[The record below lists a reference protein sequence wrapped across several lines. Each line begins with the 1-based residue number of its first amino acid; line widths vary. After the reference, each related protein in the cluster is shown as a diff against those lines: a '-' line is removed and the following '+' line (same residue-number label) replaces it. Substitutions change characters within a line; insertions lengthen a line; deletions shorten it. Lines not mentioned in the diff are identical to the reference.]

1 MSKEKTDFVV
11 YLFNL
16 ESCLLFK
23 VWNVLVLLCSSQ
35 WLSAQQLAIVATT
48 LNRMAPSV
56 WFRARHTKHETQ
68 IKYSPPICQIL
79 RNFTEGKARK
89 VTVSFA
95 FCAHIIVIKYRKKNC
110 RLPSSAHRLL
120 EWWECWS
127 IARHEVV
134 IIPTLKL
141 MFLTQ
146 YSYAPRFDL
155 ILN

>member
-1 MSKEKTDFVV
+1 MSKEKTDFVI

-79 RNFTEGKARK
+79 QNFTEGKARK

-95 FCAHIIVIKYRKKNC
+95 FCAHIIVIKYRKKKLSFTFERAQITWVVRMLIN
-110 RLPSSAHRLL
+110 SKT
-120 EWWECWS
+120 WS
-127 IARHEVV
+127 RD
-134 IIPTLKL
+134 
-141 MFLTQ
+141 
-146 YSYAPRFDL
+146 YSNIEANVPHT
-155 ILN
+155 I